1 MARVESEQA
10 ARRQAERPI
19 YDAADRLEKS
29 IVMLASLRALIQPR
43 LPIAEAE
50 AEMDDTEDLID
61 QLQSR
66 LGAALAIHTL
76 EVERLQLAEDAR
88 YNAANDDAA
97 NREAA

>member
-1 MARVESEQA
+1 MRSPAEQA
-10 ARRQAERPI
+10 IYLAERPI
-19 YDAADRLEKS
+19 YAAADRLEKS

-50 AEMDDTEDLID
+50 AEMDGVEDLID
-61 QLQSR
+61 RMQSK
-66 LGAALAIHTL
+66 LGAALAIHTD
-76 EVERLQLAEDAR
+76 EIERLQIAEEAR

>member
-1 MARVESEQA
+1 MRTPTEQA
-10 ARRQAERPI
+10 IYQAERPI
-19 YDAADRLEKS
+19 YNAADRLEQS
-29 IVMLASLRALIQPR
+29 LRMLASLRALIVPR

-61 QLQSR
+61 RVQAK
-66 LGAALAIHTL
+66 LGAALAIHDA
-76 EVERLQLAEDAR
+76 EIERLQLAEDAR